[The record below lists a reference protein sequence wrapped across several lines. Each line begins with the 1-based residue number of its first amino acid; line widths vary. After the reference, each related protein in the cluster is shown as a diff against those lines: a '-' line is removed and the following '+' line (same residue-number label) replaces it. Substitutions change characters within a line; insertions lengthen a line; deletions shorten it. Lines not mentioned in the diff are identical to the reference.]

1 VKNQW
6 RLNNSATRAHPD
18 RPVFGLSRVRVKP
31 LSDQISMEML
41 WKGIVGGL
49 ITAAIVWLSKRGNT
63 LPGILPLFPT
73 FALIALLIVGAKGN
87 DTGFREACI
96 AGAKTIPA
104 YLAFLAVCYFT
115 VDRIDYRLA
124 LLGGLVAW
132 LAVALAI
139 FLAPRW
145 T

>member
-1 VKNQW
+1 
-6 RLNNSATRAHPD
+6 
-18 RPVFGLSRVRVKP
+18 
-31 LSDQISMEML
+31 MEMV
-41 WKGIVGGL
+41 WKGIIGGL

-104 YLAFLAVCYFT
+104 YLAFLAVFH
-115 VDRIDYRLA
+115 RRSHRLPAGAARRARGMAGGRAGDLPGAA
-124 LLGGLVAW
+124 LDLTTIPIARSGRQF
-132 LAVALAI
+132 AVAC
-139 FLAPRW
+139 PRA
-145 T
+145 TR

>member
-1 VKNQW
+1 
-6 RLNNSATRAHPD
+6 
-18 RPVFGLSRVRVKP
+18 
-31 LSDQISMEML
+31 MEMV

-73 FALIALLIVGAKGN
+73 FAVIALLIVGAKGDN
-87 DTGFREACI
+87 VGFREACI

-104 YLAFLAVCYFT
+104 YLAFLSVCYFA
-115 VDRIDYRLA
+115 VDRFDYRLA
-124 LLGGLVAW
+124 LLGGLAAW
-132 LAVALAI
+132 LMVALAI

>member
-1 VKNQW
+1 
-6 RLNNSATRAHPD
+6 
-18 RPVFGLSRVRVKP
+18 
-31 LSDQISMEML
+31 MEMV

-87 DTGFREACI
+87 NNAGFREACI

-104 YLAFLAVCYFT
+104 YLAFLAVCYFA

-124 LLGGLVAW
+124 LLGGLAAW
-132 LAVALAI
+132 LVVALAI

>member
-1 VKNQW
+1 
-6 RLNNSATRAHPD
+6 
-18 RPVFGLSRVRVKP
+18 
-31 LSDQISMEML
+31 MEMV

-49 ITAAIVWLSKRGNT
+49 MTAAIVALSKRGST

-73 FALIALLIVGAKGN
+73 FALIALLIVGGKGDN
-87 DTGFREACI
+87 AGFREACI

-104 YLAFLAVCYFT
+104 YLAFLAACYFT
-115 VDRIDYRLA
+115 VGRIDYRLA
-124 LLGGLVAW
+124 LVCGVAAW
-132 LAVALAI
+132 LIVALAI